1 MPVRAGDRVECA
13 HSRESRVAGRGRGG
27 ASLVQYGLLQDLGVW
42 HQQKCRPLPPHHLR
56 SHGTGISKHL
66 CLRTGLTAKEG
77 TAIGSI
83 ARGKNTAELLS
94 ARLRGGIR
102 VPTPPPS
109 CLCAPCTHHHDVPGY
124 RCLRRYGWLG
134 LRRALRV
141 VVQGPLQH
149 LFRECVVF
157 AKLSLP
163 CELVPDK

>member
-1 MPVRAGDRVECA
+1 MRALTGEQGCGEGKRWSESCTVRTTAGLGCLAPAEMPAAATPPPAQPRYRNQQ
-13 HSRESRVAGRGRGG
+13 
-27 ASLVQYGLLQDLGVW
+27 ASLPKDW
-42 HQQKCRPLPPHHLR
+42 AHR
-56 SHGTGISKHL
+56 
-66 CLRTGLTAKEG
+66 KEG